1 MWKAKKIKQNEASLP
16 RGAVGKEFFLKK
28 IKNRLCRRPLHR
40 TLGTV
45 FFQKNK
51 KPSLPTA
58 SAPDPRHRIFFKKN
72 RKTIFADGFC
82 PGLSAQNCQKK

>member
-51 KPSLPTA
+51 K
-58 SAPDPRHRIFFKKN
+58 
-72 RKTIFADGFC
+72 TIFADGFC
-82 PGLSAQNCQKK
+82 PGPSAQDFFQKK